1 MLVEQV
7 YICKIVFY
15 NPSIYNSR
23 VCKRSLKSYIYLH
36 PFAPKQFCTVFQG
49 TYYVGT
55 QRFSRSAVSET
66 RETLGAHLTASDW
79 IDAFKWP
86 EVLSRFASSPVSSPN
101 ASSWARKP
109 LGTRVG
115 YALLLKFL
123 KKEEKKLL
131 WPIYSWE
138 TPEIVYTGHWWI
150 KLGWDKVASVQQN
163 WGQI

>member
-86 EVLSRFASSPVSSPN
+86 EVLSRFASSPVSSPH

-115 YALLLKFL
+115 THCSWNSWRKKKKTPVANLLLGNS
-123 KKEEKKLL
+123 
-131 WPIYSWE
+131 WNCIYRA
-138 TPEIVYTGHWWI
+138 
-150 KLGWDKVASVQQN
+150 LMN
-163 WGQI
+163 